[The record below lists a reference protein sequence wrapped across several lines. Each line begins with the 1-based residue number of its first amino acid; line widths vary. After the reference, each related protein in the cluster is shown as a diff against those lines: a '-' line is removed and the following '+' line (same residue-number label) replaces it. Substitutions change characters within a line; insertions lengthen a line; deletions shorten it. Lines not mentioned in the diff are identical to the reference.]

1 MLWKRRNSMFEPY
14 TLPSGAELN
23 NRLLLAPMT
32 NFLSEDDGRVS
43 DKELNY
49 YKRRSKGLGAVI
61 TACANVNAQGK
72 GFDGEI
78 GVDRDELIPGLKQL
92 ADVIH
97 GEGTKA
103 ILQIYH
109 GGRMCPPHLVPEET
123 PVSASAVAAEREGAV
138 TPREMTDDEIVQTIE
153 DFKQATR
160 RAIEAGFDGVEIH
173 GANTYLLQ
181 QFFSPHSNRRTD
193 RWGGDVFERMRFPL
207 AIVDAVEEAVQEHA
221 SSPFITG
228 YRLSPEEPHTPGIT
242 LDDTLKFSNEL
253 AKKELDYLHIS
264 LRTFHQPSIREE
276 GGTSVI
282 RQIQDEV
289 GNHIPVIGVGA
300 LMTKEDVEQAL
311 QTVPL
316 IALGREML
324 IDPDWA
330 VKVKEGQTDQIAIE
344 MDHESQEEVMIP
356 EPMWTRI
363 LSVPGW
369 IPQKNK

>member
-1 MLWKRRNSMFEPY
+1 MFDSY
-14 TLPSGAELN
+14 TLPSGVTMK

-32 NFLSEDDGRVS
+32 NFLSEDDGQVS
-43 DKELNY
+43 EKELQY
-49 YKRRSKGLGAVI
+49 YRRRSRGLGAVI

-97 GEGTKA
+97 DEGAKA

-109 GGRMCPPHLVPEET
+109 GGRMCPPHLLPDET
-123 PVSASAVAAEREGAV
+123 PVSASAVPPEREGAA
-138 TPREMTDDEIVQTIE
+138 TPREMTSEEITRTIE

-193 RWGGDVFERMRFPL
+193 RWGGDVWQRMTFPL
-207 AIVDAVEEAVQEHA
+207 ELTDAVKQSVDEYAKT
-221 SSPFITG
+221 PFIVG

-242 LDDTLKFSNEL
+242 LDDTLKLVGEL
-253 AKKELDYLHIS
+253 AEKDLDYLHVS
-264 LRTFHQPSIREE
+264 LRAFYQTSIRDDDEIP
-276 GGTSVI
+276 VI
-282 RQIQDEV
+282 QQIQNNI
-289 GNHIPVIGVGA
+289 GGRLPVIGVGEI
-300 LMTKEDVEQAL
+300 MTKKDAVHAL
-311 QTVPL
+311 ETAPL
-316 IALGREML
+316 LALGREFL

-330 VKVKEGQTDQIAIE
+330 VKIQDGKEELIATE
-344 MDHESQEEVMIP
+344 MDMEAQEQVVIP

-363 LSVPGW
+363 MSVPGW
-369 IPQKNK
+369 IPQKS

>member
-1 MLWKRRNSMFEPY
+1 MFETY
-14 TLPSGAELN
+14 TLPSGIELD

-43 DKELNY
+43 EKELDY

-97 GEGTKA
+97 GEGAKA
-103 ILQIYH
+103 ILQLYH
-109 GGRMCPPHLVPEET
+109 GGRMCPPHLVPDET

-138 TPREMTDDEIVQTIE
+138 TPREMTDEEIVQTIE

-160 RAIEAGFDGVEIH
+160 RAIEADFDGVEIH

-207 AIVDAVEEAVQEHA
+207 AVVDAMKEAVGEHA

-228 YRLSPEEPHTPGIT
+228 YRLSPEEPHTPGISLEET
-242 LDDTLKFSNEL
+242 LEFSKEL
-253 AKKELDYLHIS
+253 TGKDLDYLHIS
-264 LRTFHQPSIREE
+264 LRSFHQSSIREE
-276 GGTSVI
+276 RDDSVI
-282 RQIQDEV
+282 SQIQGEV
-289 GNHIPVIGVGA
+289 GDRLPVIGVGS
-300 LMTKEDVEQAL
+300 LMTEKDVKQAL
-311 QTVPL
+311 ETVPL

-330 VKVKEGQTDQIAIE
+330 VKVKEGQSDQITTE
-344 MDHESQEEVMIP
+344 MDLESQEEVVIP
-356 EPMWTRI
+356 EPMWTKV
-363 LSVPGW
+363 LSIPGW
-369 IPQKNK
+369 IPQRKK

>member
-1 MLWKRRNSMFEPY
+1 MFEPY

>member
-1 MLWKRRNSMFEPY
+1 MFDSY
-14 TLPSGAELN
+14 TLPSGVTLN

-32 NFLSEDDGRVS
+32 NFLSEDDGQVS
-43 DKELNY
+43 EKELNY
-49 YKRRSKGLGAVI
+49 YRRRSRGLGAVI

-78 GVDRDELIPGLKQL
+78 GVDRDELIPGLKRL

-97 GEGTKA
+97 EEGSKA

-109 GGRMCPPHLVPEET
+109 GGRMCPPHLLPDET
-123 PVSASAVAAEREGAV
+123 PVSASAVPSEREGAV
-138 TPREMTDDEIVQTIE
+138 TPREMTGEEITQTIE

-193 RWGGDVFERMRFPL
+193 KWGGDVRQRMTFPL
-207 AIVDAVEEAVQEHA
+207 ELTDAVKQAVENHA
-221 SSPFITG
+221 SAPFITG

-242 LDDTLKFSNEL
+242 LDDTLQFVGEL
-253 AKKELDYLHIS
+253 AEKNLDYLHLS
-264 LRTFHQPSIREE
+264 LRSFHQTSIRKEE
-276 GGTSVI
+276 EIPVV
-282 RQIQDEV
+282 QQVQEKV
-289 GNHIPVIGVGA
+289 GNRLPVIGVGEI
-300 LMTKEDVEQAL
+300 MTKQDADQAL
-311 QTVPL
+311 ETVPL
-316 IALGREML
+316 LALGREFL

-330 VKVKEGQTDQIAIE
+330 VKIQDGKEEQVATE
-344 MDHESQEEVMIP
+344 MNMEAQEQVVIP

-363 LSVPGW
+363 MSVPGW
-369 IPQKNK
+369 IPQKN